1 MTCQREKSTLHEA
14 HIKQLQQELS
24 MSRVEGSRAE
34 LNMVDALTAKNAE
47 IESLVKSL
55 DSWKKRAATSE
66 EKLASLEVSFIY
78 IILSLLFLQEAY
90 YRASGEGEV
99 L

>member
-1 MTCQREKSTLHEA
+1 
-14 HIKQLQQELS
+14 

-34 LNMVDALTAKNAE
+34 SNMVDALTAKNAE

-55 DSWKKRAATSE
+55 DSWKKRAASSE
-66 EKLASLEVSFIY
+66 EKLASLEVLSY
-78 IILSLLFLQEAY
+78 ISLFSLFL
-90 YRASGEGEV
+90 

>member
-1 MTCQREKSTLHEA
+1 
-14 HIKQLQQELS
+14 

-34 LNMVDALTAKNAE
+34 SNMVDALTAKNTE

-66 EKLASLEVSFIY
+66 EKLASLEVSSY
-78 IILSLLFLQEAY
+78 ISLFSLFL
-90 YRASGEGEV
+90 

>member
-1 MTCQREKSTLHEA
+1 MHEA

>member
-1 MTCQREKSTLHEA
+1 
-14 HIKQLQQELS
+14 

-34 LNMVDALTAKNAE
+34 SNMVDALTAKNAE

-66 EKLASLEVSFIY
+66 EKLASLEVSSY
-78 IILSLLFLQEAY
+78 ISLFSLFL
-90 YRASGEGEV
+90 

>member
-1 MTCQREKSTLHEA
+1 LHEA

-90 YRASGEGEV
+90 YRALGEGQV

>member
-1 MTCQREKSTLHEA
+1 LHEA

>member
-1 MTCQREKSTLHEA
+1 
-14 HIKQLQQELS
+14 

-34 LNMVDALTAKNAE
+34 SNMVDALTAKNAE
-47 IESLVKSL
+47 IESFVKSL

-66 EKLASLEVSFIY
+66 EKLASLEVSSY
-78 IILSLLFLQEAY
+78 ISLFSLFL
-90 YRASGEGEV
+90 